1 MKGINGRLEVY
12 RNGSFKILVVKD
24 VDYVYDIFFIY
35 EYGIL
40 VEILFG
46 M

>member
-12 RNGSFKILVVKD
+12 RNGSLKILVVKD